1 MRTTIIAAAIIAA
14 SLTACAGDKPD
25 LAYLSR
31 QEVSNAISD
40 CEAAG
45 QRASVIYT
53 KADWNG
59 RKVPTPVDVQCM
71 PRNAGSYRAGLSR
84 DDS

>member
-1 MRTTIIAAAIIAA
+1 MKKTIFAATILVAT
-14 SLTACAGDKPD
+14 LTACGSGPD
-25 LAYLSR
+25 LAYMSR

-53 KADWNG
+53 KAEWNG
-59 RKVPTPVDVQCM
+59 KKVPTPVDVQCM
-71 PRNAGSYRAGLSR
+71 PRANAGSYRRGLSR
-84 DDS
+84 DDG